1 VSHVLESIIATNVTR
16 DGEMVEVECQ
26 SGKLVT
32 TATKR
37 NNYSRNVTH
46 SSNDLQENS
55 RGTLPILFQETKGE
69 LANTLKNFVKS
80 VLNLEDHV
88 HERDDF
94 TNHMQGRRNFSEE
107 VKELDNF
114 KDFD

>member
-1 VSHVLESIIATNVTR
+1 MSHVLESIIGTNVTR

-55 RGTLPILFQETKGE
+55 RGTLPILFQDTKGE

-80 VLNLEDHV
+80 VLNLEGHV

-94 TNHMQGRRNFSEE
+94 TNHMQGRRNFSR
-107 VKELDNF
+107 K
-114 KDFD
+114 

>member
-1 VSHVLESIIATNVTR
+1 MSHVLESIIATNVTR

-37 NNYSRNVTH
+37 NNYSRDATH

-55 RGTLPILFQETKGE
+55 RGIPILFQETKGE

>member
-1 VSHVLESIIATNVTR
+1 MSHVLESIIAPNVTR
-16 DGEMVEVECQ
+16 DGEMVEVGLA

-80 VLNLEDHV
+80 VENLEGHV
-88 HERDDF
+88 HECGDF
-94 TNHMQGRRNFSEE
+94 TNHVQGIRNFSR
-107 VKELDNF
+107 K
-114 KDFD
+114 

>member
-1 VSHVLESIIATNVTR
+1 MPEVSHVLESIIAPNVTR
-16 DGEMVEVECQ
+16 DGEMVEVGLA

-37 NNYSRNVTH
+37 NNYSRDATH

-55 RGTLPILFQETKGE
+55 RDTLPILLQETNGQFP
-69 LANTLKNFVKS
+69 NTLKNFVKS
-80 VLNLEDHV
+80 VLNLEGHV

-94 TNHMQGRRNFSEE
+94 TNHVQGRRNFSR
-107 VKELDNF
+107 K
-114 KDFD
+114 